1 MRFQDKMTFS
11 NEKSLK
17 RRSESTSTVHAATR
31 SKKSRNTGESKQN
44 STGKR
49 TKRKRQN
56 AIPVHAFGGGG
67 RAFEKESFEMCRM
80 TLDPED
86 FKILLHSRNLE
97 KMKKEEDFF
106 HYLRSLGQKKIQ

>member
-11 NEKSLK
+11 NERSLK
-17 RRSESTSTVHAATR
+17 RRSESKNIATPR

-49 TKRKRQN
+49 TKRKRQS

-97 KMKKEEDFF
+97 KMKKEEDVLTSFF
-106 HYLRSLGQKKIQ
+106 KNTLKF